1 MGGGGADRPDES
13 EAYKA
18 LAEQSATYFNRY
30 KEVFVPLE
38 NQYIKS
44 VFDSGSAMA
53 YQEAGD
59 AATSM
64 AQQQFDKNIGEFQSG
79 MLARGIDPSSGKFRG
94 NTGDKYESLGRI
106 RGLASADAQIGNT
119 DRFAGGI
126 MGLVKQG
133 QGLANEAMQ
142 GQIGLAQA
150 SEDKIRSQFATEFVD
165 DQQKSQAFGVAGGMG
180 ASALYNAGRTA

>member
-1 MGGGGADRPDES
+1 MGGGGGGRPDES
-13 EAYKA
+13 EAYRA
-18 LAEQSATYFNRY
+18 LAEQTATYFNRY
-30 KEVFVPLE
+30 KDVFVPLE

-44 VFDSGSAMA
+44 VFDSGSGMA

-64 AQQQFDKNIGEFQSG
+64 AQQQFDKNIGEFQSD

-119 DRFAGGI
+119 DRFAGGV

-142 GQIGLAQA
+142 GQIGLAQT

-165 DQQKSQAFGVAGGMG
+165 DQQKSQAYGVAAGMG
-180 ASALYNAGRTA
+180 ASGLYNMGRTG